1 MMFFVIVMV
10 AITNIM
16 FFFFK
21 HKTAYERL
29 ISDWS
34 LDVCSSGLEFGLQLQ
49 LQRGGGDGDLR
60 GWRELR
66 AVEFVG
72 DVDEVSRGFARSG
85 TVAGQRGV
93 RTAVQRRRMD
103 ARGGR
108 AQRFEQPCGGRP
120 AAGGFD
126 EVGAERVRGVG
137 SEIGRAHV

>member
-34 LDVCSSGLEFGLQLQ
+34 LDVCSSDLEFGLQLQ
-49 LQRGGGDGDLR
+49 LQRGGGDGDLL
-60 GWRELR
+60 GWRGQL

-85 TVAGQRGV
+85 TVAGQRVV
-93 RTAVQRRRMD
+93 RPAVQRRRLD
-103 ARGGR
+103 DRGGR
-108 AQRFEQPCGGRP
+108 AQRSAQPCADQP
-120 AAGGFD
+120 PT
-126 EVGAERVRGVG
+126 GVY
-137 SEIGRAHV
+137 HQ